1 MRTIFVISGPTNAG
15 KTTVVNRLL
24 NDNLGLTRIIT
35 STSRPPRPNE
45 KEGIDYHFFSKEVFE
60 QKIQNNEFF
69 EWANVYNDYKGI
81 LKTSIYDDIPK
92 DKNIII
98 TLDIQGYMNIK
109 RNIDKNIYRIIGI
122 FIYPP
127 SMEELKR
134 RMEKRG
140 VNITDEEIRLTIA
153 KQEMEE
159 RFLYEY
165 CVLNDDLELCIKQ
178 VENIITENS
187 LI

>member
-1 MRTIFVISGPTNAG
+1 
-15 KTTVVNRLL
+15 
-24 NDNLGLTRIIT
+24 
-35 STSRPPRPNE
+35 
-45 KEGIDYHFFSKEVFE
+45 
-60 QKIQNNEFF
+60 
-69 EWANVYNDYKGI
+69 
-81 LKTSIYDDIPK
+81 
-92 DKNIII
+92 
-98 TLDIQGYMNIK
+98 MNIK